1 MKFKKN
7 YYADLALL
15 GVALSWG
22 TTFQLVKDA
31 LGDIDTFP
39 FLAIRF
45 LAALVI
51 LLPFRRGR
59 FKWNPAALRAGVYLF
74 CGYAFQT
81 LGLIWTTPS
90 KAAFIT
96 GLNVVLV
103 PFIAS
108 FIDKK
113 IPYWGAC
120 VGALLAAAGL
130 GFISLEGAFLP
141 GRGDLLVL
149 CCAVFFALQ
158 IVAVREASKTMTAQD
173 LTLVQL
179 AVVSLFSF
187 GIWGGFGGNSINWT
201 PAVIWA
207 LIITAVFA
215 TAAAFLTQSWAQRFT
230 SADRVAI
237 ILATEPVFAG
247 LFSYIYGGEV
257 FGTQKLLGCALI
269 LIGILISELSGHKD
283 MSQVSQGRSF

>member
-1 MKFKKN
+1 MQTW
-7 YYADLALL
+7 LC
-15 GVALSWG
+15 WG

-247 LFSYIYGGEV
+247 LFSYIYGGEL
-257 FGTQKLLGCALI
+257 FGPQKLLGCALI